1 MVGASED
8 TAGVAKLA
16 TQTETNAGSD
26 TFRIV
31 TPARLSG
38 RTATEG
44 RSGVVELATAQE
56 TVVGTDGTR
65 AVHPA
70 GLKSALAPETPI
82 SPTLTNGWVA
92 YGAPYLAPGYY
103 KDATG
108 HVYLQGTVKN
118 GSVPSTIFT
127 LPGGYR
133 PSADLP
139 FSVAAVD
146 TRTAVSRLEVRATG
160 AVVLTSGAASE
171 TSLNGIYFR
180 AA

>member
-1 MVGASED
+1 VVGASED

-56 TVVGTDGTR
+56 TVAGTDAAR

-70 GLKSALAPETPI
+70 GMKAAVESAFSPEAVRLVGEAGEPPPTPTPFGDTCPYTTPI
-82 SPTLTNGWVA
+82 ERRLMS
-92 YGAPYLAPGYY
+92 
-103 KDATG
+103 
-108 HVYLQGTVKN
+108 Q
-118 GSVPSTIFT
+118 
-127 LPGGYR
+127 
-133 PSADLP
+133 ADIRHRR
-139 FSVAAVD
+139 S
-146 TRTAVSRLEVRATG
+146 
-160 AVVLTSGAASE
+160 
-171 TSLNGIYFR
+171 IY
-180 AA
+180 